1 MHTLSVEECFNSDEE
16 ESSEVCVDDFFAPPS
31 TEDAQGSVLSVQSE
45 PAPFVAPT
53 TAWPLLA
60 TRGAHKED
68 VQCMVFELWCAYNA
82 FRASTALHQ
91 LGDKFRFG
99 DVFIPI
105 FDRPPGYKGV
115 KSQMLKYEILQSH
128 YGTLGM
134 QRAVCVID
142 HASNNTEARQYGD
155 RVSFAGPRARTLY
168 DTPFHDGEKQL
179 FVARMGG
186 AMSHMTRPSRH
197 GDTMSCNTKTT
208 LPPSGIYVSFCL
220 IAKHISPVSA
230 SALKRESTNATARML
245 CGLQTSRCRL
255 SDWA

>member
-186 AMSHMTRPSRH
+186 DNVPHDSTVKAWRYDAVQHKNDPTAEWYI
-197 GDTMSCNTKTT
+197 CLF
-208 LPPSGIYVSFCL
+208 LPYRKAYQPR
-220 IAKHISPVSA
+220 
-230 SALKRESTNATARML
+230 KRKRT
-245 CGLQTSRCRL
+245 
-255 SDWA
+255 